1 MSAAGPPQGAR
12 PPGGERRE
20 APFGG
25 EHVAAGLPQGA
36 RPPGGERREAPFGGH
51 QTSDAATPVIDVRGL
66 DKSFGD
72 KHVVVDLSL
81 RVERGEIFGFLG
93 PNGSGKTTS
102 IRLMCGLLTPDAG
115 SGTCLGY
122 DIRSESEAIKRNVG
136 YMTQRFSFWDDLTI
150 RENLDF
156 VARIYEMPDRRATVD
171 KALEDLGLAT
181 RSGQLT
187 GTLSGGWK
195 QRLALA
201 ACMLHRPQLL
211 LLDEPTAGV
220 DPNARREFWEELHRL
235 AAQGIS
241 ILVSTH
247 YMDEAS
253 RCHKL
258 AYIAYGRLLA
268 QGTVAEVIASQ
279 NLTTF
284 ALTGPDLAALSER
297 LQGQP
302 GVEQTVAFGDTIHV
316 TGKDGALL
324 ERTLCVATAGTGVSL
339 TPVDTGLEDVFI
351 HLMQRATDNWGS
363 DEARSKAIQ

>member
-1 MSAAGPPQGAR
+1 MNSG
-12 PPGGERRE
+12 
-20 APFGG
+20 
-25 EHVAAGLPQGA
+25 
-36 RPPGGERREAPFGGH
+36 
-51 QTSDAATPVIDVRGL
+51 AATVIDVHGL

-81 RVERGEIFGFLG
+81 KVERGEIFGFLG

-115 SGTCLGY
+115 GGTCLGY
-122 DIRSESEAIKRNVG
+122 DIRTQSVAIKRNVG

-150 RENLDF
+150 GENLDF
-156 VARIYEMPDRRATVD
+156 VARIYEMKDRKRTVEQ
-171 KALEDLGLAT
+171 ALADLGLAS
-181 RSGQLT
+181 RAGQLT

-201 ACMLHRPQLL
+201 ACMLHKPQLL

-235 AAQGIS
+235 AAQGVS

-279 NLTTF
+279 GLTTF
-284 ALTGPDLAALSER
+284 AVTGDDLASLSQA
-297 LQGQP
+297 LQGRP
-302 GVEQTVAFGDTIHV
+302 GVEQTVAFGETIHV

-324 ERTLCVATAGTGVSL
+324 ERTLAEGVRGTGA
-339 TPVDTGLEDVFI
+339 TYTRVDTGLEDVFI
-351 HLMQRATDNWGS
+351 HLMKQATDNWGA
-363 DEARSKAIQ
+363 DAEAGHAKP